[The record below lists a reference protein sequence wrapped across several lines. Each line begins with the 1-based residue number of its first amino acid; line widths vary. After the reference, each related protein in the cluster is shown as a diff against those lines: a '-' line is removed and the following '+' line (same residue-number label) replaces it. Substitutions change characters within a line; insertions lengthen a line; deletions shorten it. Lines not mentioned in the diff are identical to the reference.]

1 MTKKRHDKPV
11 MSVNVAEFAAA
22 NFPDPN
28 RKILFTGMGGE
39 SSEIAKETIDMAR
52 ATDH

>member
-1 MTKKRHDKPV
+1 MTKKRYDKPA

-28 RKILFTGMGGE
+28 RKILFTE
-39 SSEIAKETIDMAR
+39 WVVNQQKLVKKVLI
-52 ATDH
+52 